1 VWSTQRVYLRPLG
14 TQNWG
19 ANAGSGGWTPTALS
33 RGGLAV
39 LADSSAPVVDSRRRT
54 DQVFLMMEV
63 DWTRFFREYAT
74 ASQAHDVASVAAF
87 YADGFLVA
95 GPTGAQ
101 AFKNDD
107 TFREWLGQV
116 FHFNEQMGLESLDVA
131 GVRPTPIDER
141 HVLVAVDWVT
151 RFTKTEVGS
160 VAFRISYIVSLVDS
174 ERPKLIGYI
183 SQEDQQD
190 LMKRRGL
197 I

>member
-1 VWSTQRVYLRPLG
+1 MFSM
-14 TQNWG
+14 
-19 ANAGSGGWTPTALS
+19 SG
-33 RGGLAV
+33 
-39 LADSSAPVVDSRRRT
+39 
-54 DQVFLMMEV
+54 V
-63 DWTRFFREYAT
+63 DWTRFFREYAA
-74 ASQAHDVASVAAF
+74 ASQAHDAESVAAF

-95 GPTGAQ
+95 APTGAQ

-107 TFREWLGQV
+107 TFREWLGKV
-116 FHFNEQMGLESLDVA
+116 FQFNEQVGLESLDVA
-131 GVRPTPIDER
+131 GVHPTAIDER

-174 ERPKLIGYI
+174 ERLKIIGYI

-197 I
+197 L